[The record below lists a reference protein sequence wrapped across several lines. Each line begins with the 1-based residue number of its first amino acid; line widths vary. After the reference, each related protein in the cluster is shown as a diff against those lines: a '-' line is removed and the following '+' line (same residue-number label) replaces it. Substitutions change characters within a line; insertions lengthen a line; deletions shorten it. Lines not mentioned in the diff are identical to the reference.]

1 MSLDAKHFIGEH
13 TPKLDDKGRL
23 FLPAKFRP
31 RLAEGV
37 VLMRGQERCV
47 FGWTI
52 DAYQGIVERLQE
64 LPFTNRDSRNLVRM
78 VTAGSFEEKLDAQ
91 GRVLIPPK
99 LREWALLDRDVT
111 VIGAGNRFEIW
122 NSARWDEFF
131 ASQEEPW
138 ADLSGGEGPAIF

>member
-52 DAYQGIVERLQE
+52 DAYQAIVERLQE